1 MDGRTDGRTDKPTEL
16 SAISGW
22 MTTSLNLFRGDANL
36 CFKPTVH
43 QKSLISFRDKNHRGK
58 NQAKRDSTRPLSLAL
73 SLSHLTANEI
83 RYTFQI
89 FKPFF
94 FRLVF
99 FFQTYFS
106 LIYFYCFFLFF
117 DGCFAIGENW
127 LISMNFCLSFD
138 LKCFQPSPL
147 TSDFIY
153 LRFSLYVWIFFIYC
167 LFRKHF
173 CIIFFRT
180 SYYLFFRPWPYFYP
194 SVRSYIFMNCIRH
207 GIGFFF
213 QNEFCLQ
220 YQISPIFCIVISCV

>member
-94 FRLVF
+94 F
-99 FFQTYFS
+99 
-106 LIYFYCFFLFF
+106 
-117 DGCFAIGENW
+117 
-127 LISMNFCLSFD
+127 
-138 LKCFQPSPL
+138 PS
-147 TSDFIY
+147 
-153 LRFSLYVWIFFIYC
+153 
-167 LFRKHF
+167 
-173 CIIFFRT
+173 
-180 SYYLFFRPWPYFYP
+180 
-194 SVRSYIFMNCIRH
+194 
-207 GIGFFF
+207 GFFF
-213 QNEFCLQ
+213 SNLFQFDLFLLFFFIFWWMFCYWRELVDLDELLLILRFEVLSA
-220 YQISPIFCIVISCV
+220 ISVNIWFHLSQVFPVCLDFFYLLFIS